1 MRAEKSP
8 FEMLIT
14 IIGKRRLG
22 KYLNM
27 KQKKS
32 QKNSE
37 FKQGLLKIGQG
48 VIFNHSLQM
57 LVLNEIYS
65 V

>member
-8 FEMLIT
+8 FRMLIT
-14 IIGKRRLG
+14 IIGKRKLG

-27 KQKKS
+27 MQKKS

-37 FKQGLLKIGQG
+37 FIQGLLKIGQG
-48 VIFNHSLQM
+48 VIFNHSL
-57 LVLNEIYS
+57 
-65 V
+65 